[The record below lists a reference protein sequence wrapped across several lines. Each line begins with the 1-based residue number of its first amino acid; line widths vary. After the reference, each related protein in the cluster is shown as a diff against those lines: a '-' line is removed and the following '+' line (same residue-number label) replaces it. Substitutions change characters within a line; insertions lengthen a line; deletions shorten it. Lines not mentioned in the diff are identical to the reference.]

1 VQEPD
6 AHSSTHRLEA
16 FSDGVLAIAITLLII
31 EIGVPHVEG
40 DASLGDKIG
49 DLWPSYFAYVLS
61 FVTIG
66 IYWANH
72 HSYMQLFRRTDHA
85 FLMLNVLFLMTIA
98 FLPFPT
104 AVLGEYLRDDAQR
117 GDAVTFYAFGLL
129 LPATGWCLLWLY
141 GRGRGLLL
149 EGLESGYVRFMTL
162 QYFASIAIYG
172 LAVGA
177 SLIEAWAGLAFCTG
191 ITAIYLLPPR
201 RPVFEGGSR

>member
-1 VQEPD
+1 MEDID

-40 DASLGDKIG
+40 DDSLGDRIG

-61 FVTIG
+61 FITIG

-85 FLMLNVLFLMTIA
+85 FLILNVVFLMTIA

-104 AVLGEYLRDDAQR
+104 AVLGEYLREDAQR

-129 LPATGWCLLWLY
+129 LPAIAWFLLWWY
-141 GRGRGLLL
+141 GRARGLLL
-149 EGLESGYVRFMTL
+149 EGLAPRYVNVMTL
-162 QYFASIAIYG
+162 QYVISIGIYSAA
-172 LAVGA
+172 LIA
-177 SLIEAWAGLAFCTG
+177 SLVEPWAGLAICTG
-191 ITAIYLLPPR
+191 ITAVYLLPPR
-201 RPVFEGGSR
+201 PPAFEG